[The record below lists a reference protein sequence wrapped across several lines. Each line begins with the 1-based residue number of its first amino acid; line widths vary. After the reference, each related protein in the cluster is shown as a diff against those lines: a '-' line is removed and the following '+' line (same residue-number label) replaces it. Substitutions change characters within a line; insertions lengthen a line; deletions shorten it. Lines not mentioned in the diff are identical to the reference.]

1 MYRNLFFDAD
11 GTLFD
16 FSLAE
21 KTAFSL
27 LAQDLGF
34 PDSEEAL
41 DLYKKANALCW
52 KDFEQGLLTLTDL
65 KTKRFTDFFALT
77 GFVFDS
83 GEASLAYEG
92 HLSKQGILFQE
103 SLPLLQTLAN
113 RGYRLFLATN
123 GIAQVQ
129 RGRIA
134 ASGLAGFF
142 DGIFISEELKV
153 QKPDTRFFTHMLEKT
168 GLSGKKEECIMI
180 GDSLSSD
187 IKGAFDSKLDTLWYN
202 PENAGTELAL
212 VPTYICTHLSDL
224 LEIFP
229 QIY

>member
-21 KTAFSL
+21 KIAFSL
-27 LAQDLGF
+27 LAEDLGF
-34 PDSEEAL
+34 PDTEKSL

-52 KDFEQGLLTLTDL
+52 KEFEQGAITLTEL

-77 GFVFDS
+77 DFVFDS
-83 GEASLAYEG
+83 REASNTYEG

-103 SLPLLQTLAN
+103 SLPLLQTLTK

-134 ASGLAGFF
+134 TSGLDGFF
-142 DGIFISEELKV
+142 DGIFISEELGV
-153 QKPDTRFFTHMLEKT
+153 QKPDTQFFSHMLEKT
-168 GLSGKKEECIMI
+168 GLAGKKEECIMI

-187 IKGAFDSKLDTLWYN
+187 IKGAFDSNLDTLWYN
-202 PENAGTELAL
+202 PDDTITELSPS
-212 VPTYICTHLSDL
+212 PTYVCRHLSDL
-224 LEIFP
+224 LELFP